1 MLSYFT
7 MKLPHYF
14 TIAGAGALLLLMTTA
29 PTTAHAAPKAKKA
42 GMEAKMAEMLQTKEN
57 RMMALHE
64 LMKTKERKTEIAKV
78 LKADA
83 EFREVYGNATTG
95 GG

>member
-1 MLSYFT
+1 
-7 MKLPHYF
+7 MKLPILF
-14 TIAGAGALLLLMTTA
+14 TVVVCALLA
-29 PTTAHAAPKAKKA
+29 QAAPKTEK
-42 GMEAKMAEMLQTKEN
+42 GMGEKIAKMLDQETKEN